1 MNEELQSTNEELQT
15 TNEQLRQS
23 GDELNRANAFVE
35 NILNSFRDGLIVVD
49 GELRVQAWNHRSEDL
64 WGLRTDEVLGKHL
77 MNLDIG
83 LPTEHLRQPIRKC
96 LSGESSAEK
105 LQLPATNRRGRPVRL
120 SVTCSPFA
128 LGKNPTWGALLAVEE
143 ESAAAGQ
150 VTSAG

>member
-23 GDELNRANAFVE
+23 SEELNRANAFAE

-49 GELRVQAWNHRSEDL
+49 GELRVQAWNRRSEDL

-83 LPTEHLRQPIRKC
+83 LPTEHLRQPIRRC
-96 LSGESSAEK
+96 LSGESPGEK

-120 SVTCSPFA
+120 AVTCSPFA
-128 LGKNPTWGALLAVEE
+128 LGKNSTWGALLAVEE
-143 ESAAAGQ
+143 ENAAAG
-150 VTSAG
+150 GR